1 MEKASPRG
9 KNLVWKSG
17 FTASAYSVMLLVY
30 DNVIS
35 GGPMRIATCLILPF
49 TFGMLAGC
57 EDEDGGRVHDEML
70 SRYHEIKAVE
80 LCKRDKGF
88 RRIVEASGM
97 NFTAECK
104 SGIFVNGVAERTR

>member
-1 MEKASPRG
+1 
-9 KNLVWKSG
+9 
-17 FTASAYSVMLLVY
+17 
-30 DNVIS
+30 
-35 GGPMRIATCLILPF
+35 MRIAYCLIISVA
-49 TFGMLAGC
+49 FGMLAGC
-57 EDEDGGRVHDEML
+57 GDASSGKGHDEML

-104 SGIFVNGVAERTR
+104 SGIFVNGIAERSR